1 MRVAVHRQYAL
12 RRHAQVRMAS
22 TRKHR
27 LPAAESAQRRGAA
40 LVPAGAGTLRPAAL
54 RRLWSGLPE
63 PAVCSPSGCA
73 QLVLLLL
80 GLGLLCF
87 EPDGGRCK
95 AVVCARGDGAM
106 PDALRRAPLCTHG
119 APLPAAADASS
130 VDQQQALLEQLEQR
144 LVELHR
150 KERRAAALNAELG
163 AELRG

>member
-1 MRVAVHRQYAL
+1 MREPCAL
-12 RRHAQVRMAS
+12 PLCDQ
-22 TRKHR
+22 
-27 LPAAESAQRRGAA
+27 
-40 LVPAGAGTLRPAAL
+40 

-144 LVELHR
+144 LVKLHR

-163 AELRG
+163 AELRA